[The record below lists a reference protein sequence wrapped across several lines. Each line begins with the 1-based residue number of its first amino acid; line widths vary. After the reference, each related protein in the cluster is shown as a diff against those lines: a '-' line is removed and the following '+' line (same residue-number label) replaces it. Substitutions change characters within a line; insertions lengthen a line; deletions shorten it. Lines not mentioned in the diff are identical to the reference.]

1 MKVTHIVNTLASFA
15 LLLAFA
21 LPVQAQMSGKEKREL
36 KREKEYYEKDRK
48 ETSKEVSK
56 LLKKKADKNARK
68 ESKRMKKQGYVV
80 FPGSI
85 PLDRQLEYSWRKQIE
100 EDERGLL
107 KYIFADG
114 NGVGKTQTAA
124 EMQAMEAAKLQLAGQ
139 ISNEVNQIIEGKI
152 ANDQI
157 DRETGNSL
165 TKFVAGSKN
174 YIIQNLSY
182 VKPAMKVYRE
192 VGKQDLEVAVK
203 LFYNIEEAMIAA
215 EQALE
220 AKIRADLEDEAD
232 ELIEELDEIF
242 DNKKKKK
249 RSRR

>member
-1 MKVTHIVNTLASFA
+1 MKAKTILTQLSLFTILVALAMPLS
-15 LLLAFA
+15 
-21 LPVQAQMSGKEKREL
+21 AQMSPKEKRQL
-36 KREKEYYEKDRK
+36 KREREYYEDQREEKKK
-48 ETSKEVSK
+48 EITK
-56 LLKKKADKNARK
+56 LLRKKADRNARK
-68 ESKRMKKQGYVV
+68 EARKMRRKGFMV

-85 PLDRQLEYSWRKQIE
+85 PLDKQLEYSWMKQIE
-100 EDERGLL
+100 EDERGML

-139 ISNEVNQIIEGKI
+139 ISNEINQIIEGKI

-182 VKPAMKVYRE
+182 VKPALKVYRE
-192 VGKQDLEVAVK
+192 SGRHDLEVVVK
-203 LFYNIEEAMIAA
+203 LFYNVEEAMISA
-215 EQALE
+215 EKALE
-220 AKIRADLEDEAD
+220 AKIRSDLEEEAD
-232 ELIEELDEIF
+232 ELIEELDNIF
-242 DNKKKKK
+242 HDSKGKKSK
-249 RSRR
+249 R